1 MSSVICIFMK
11 RHFEN
16 SSMGIR
22 INNNHTFGFK
32 NVSPN
37 TTMTGLL
44 EEPEDFHQTLQNML
58 VNCPYAIFSVRF
70 GGT

>member
-1 MSSVICIFMK
+1 
-11 RHFEN
+11 
-16 SSMGIR
+16 MGIR

-58 VNCPYAIFSVRF
+58 VNCPYAIFSIRF